1 VENNAE
7 EFGNIRAKFYQ
18 KTMTRNPPVDEIGE
32 RYRLNH
38 AVVV

>member
-1 VENNAE
+1 
-7 EFGNIRAKFYQ
+7 
-18 KTMTRNPPVDEIGE
+18 MTRNPPVDEIGE